1 MAFKDLFNDTNV
13 INEKNVVGFA
23 SFTIMILFAIVDV
36 VSGFLGIELGIKEF
50 IYNSFAFIT
59 LGCFGIDGLTKIFRR
74 ERNL

>member
-36 VSGFLGIELGIKEF
+36 VAGFLGIELGIKEF